1 LILKI
6 SQVAM
11 TDIDRVEQLQVDLE
25 NSRQRAT
32 KLESDLMQLR
42 VKLEE
47 AQLSAANHF
56 RATSSCKR
64 DNGNATSTSCQNC
77 EKSSNVCT
85 AASFA
90 LPTSLSMNNDL
101 VCVA

>member
-47 AQLSAANHF
+47 AQLSAAN
-56 RATSSCKR
+56 
-64 DNGNATSTSCQNC
+64 
-77 EKSSNVCT
+77 
-85 AASFA
+85 
-90 LPTSLSMNNDL
+90 
-101 VCVA
+101 